1 MYIHVIFNP
10 NQEKNLLGYKVV
22 DYSNNLNGVCCL
34 NLRTTVQMLKLARL
48 EIANRMLKALKNF
61 KMNQA
66 LLRNLGAV
74 EQKVGNSSLLLT
86 SSR

>member
-1 MYIHVIFNP
+1 MYNTSLMFCFEDTVL
-10 NQEKNLLGYKVV
+10 KNKTFVK
-22 DYSNNLNGVCCL
+22 CCL

-48 EIANRMLKALKNF
+48 ELTGLKIANRMLKALKNF

>member
-1 MYIHVIFNP
+1 MYNTSLMFCFEDTVL
-10 NQEKNLLGYKVV
+10 KNKTFVK
-22 DYSNNLNGVCCL
+22 CCL

>member
-48 EIANRMLKALKNF
+48 ELTGLKIANRKVKSI
-61 KMNQA
+61 
-66 LLRNLGAV
+66 
-74 EQKVGNSSLLLT
+74 QKL
-86 SSR
+86 